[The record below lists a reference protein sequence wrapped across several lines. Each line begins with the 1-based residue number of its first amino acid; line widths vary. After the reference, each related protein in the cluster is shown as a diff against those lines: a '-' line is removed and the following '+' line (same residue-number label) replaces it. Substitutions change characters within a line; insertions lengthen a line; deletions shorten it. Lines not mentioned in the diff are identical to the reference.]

1 MATQPP
7 AGDTFD
13 LEFRCADDD
22 AWYSV
27 RSVLSYDTLTIQ
39 FENFP
44 ERSYTVSD
52 FDSVEKIDEFA
63 QRVRPVSTQ
72 LQDFECYKIKEGMRV
87 CASLS
92 WREDDLRYYDAVVE
106 AIDYKDHLFEKAEEE
121 CLCTFVL
128 SWLHGPNAGNMSS
141 SGVASICIVNS
152 DSPLNSTISTFSKL
166 VKENIKRASL
176 QFSSVSK
183 SYVPATT
190 KRKSISQDE
199 VQETKP
205 SPFPGTLQTK
215 EAVSNFQMDE
225 DQDIGGVP
233 FNMNKIEEPGNRY
246 YVLIDNL
253 EKDLSPTSVMEFI
266 HKQTSIAAEA
276 YVFPSLLAE
285 SYTRG
290 AIVLDSKRSLEEIYE
305 FLINPGHAIISS
317 TGRPWVITEEKMRRG
332 YFKSV
337 GSLMPKTQTG
347 IVEDK
352 LKLVRVGTEE
362 YRRAAKLKNL
372 FKDFIDH
379 QRQLHERLTLEH
391 KKNLCPSRES

>member
-7 AGDTFD
+7 SGDIFD
-13 LEFRCADDD
+13 LEFRCAEDD

-27 RSVLSYDTLTIQ
+27 RSILSGDTLTIQ

-44 ERSYTVSD
+44 EIAFSTGD
-52 FDSVEKIDEFA
+52 FDSFEKIDEFT

-72 LQDFECYKIKEGMRV
+72 LQDSECYKIKEGMRV
-87 CASLS
+87 CACSS
-92 WREDDLRYYDAVVE
+92 WRDDDLRYYDAIVE
-106 AIDYKDHLFEKAEEE
+106 AIEYKDHLFEKAEEE

-128 SWLHGPNAGNMSS
+128 SWLHGPNGGTMSS
-141 SGVASICIVNS
+141 SGVASICIVNT
-152 DSPLNSTISTFSKL
+152 DAPLNSTILTFSKL

-176 QFSSVSK
+176 QSNSVSK
-183 SYVPATT
+183 SCVIATT

-199 VQETKP
+199 IQETKHA
-205 SPFPGTLQTK
+205 SHFS
-215 EAVSNFQMDE
+215 AVSNFQIDE

-233 FNMNKIEEPGNRY
+233 FNMNKIEEPGNHH

-253 EKDLSPTSVMEFI
+253 EKDLSPTSIMEFI
-266 HKQTSIAAEA
+266 HRQTSIAAEA

-305 FLINPGHAIISS
+305 FLINPDHAIISS
-317 TGRPWVITEEKMRRG
+317 TGRPWVVTEERMRRG
-332 YFKSV
+332 YFKTV
-337 GSLMPKTQTG
+337 GSLMPKSQSG

-362 YRRAAKLKNL
+362 YRRAARLKNL

-391 KKNLCPSRES
+391 NKNSCPSRAS